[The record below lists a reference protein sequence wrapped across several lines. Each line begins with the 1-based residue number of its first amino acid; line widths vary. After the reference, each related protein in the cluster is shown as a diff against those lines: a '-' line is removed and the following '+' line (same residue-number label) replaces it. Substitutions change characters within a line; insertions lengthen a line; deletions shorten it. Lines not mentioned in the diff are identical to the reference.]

1 MARWWLI
8 GGGAALGALLI
19 ASIALALTNRPADFA
34 PGTPEAAVQA
44 LLRAAAADD
53 FDAAYRLLA
62 SELRADCSQPQFA
75 ATHEGY
81 GYRYSSPD
89 IQARL
94 DNARIADDAA
104 FVAVKIT
111 EYYSGGIYGGGESSR
126 SESYSL
132 RRENGDWKFT
142 TYPYPYDYCNP
153 RAPAPSP
160 LPTRIPTSTPIPVQ

>member
-19 ASIALALTNRPADFA
+19 ASVALALTNRPADFA

-44 LLRAAAADD
+44 LLRAAAVDD
-53 FDAAYRLLA
+53 FEAAYGLLA
-62 SELRADCSQPQFA
+62 SELRADCSLPQFA

-81 GYRYSSPD
+81 GYSYSHD

-94 DNARIADDAA
+94 DNARIVDDAA
-104 FVAVKIT
+104 FVVVKIT
-111 EYYSGGIYGGGESSR
+111 EYYGGGIYGSGESSR
-126 SESYSL
+126 GESYSL

-142 TYPYPYDYCNP
+142 TYPYPYNYCNP
-153 RAPAPSP
+153 RAPSPPSP
-160 LPTRIPTSTPIPVQ
+160 LPTPIPTSTPIPVQ